1 MAFWSLMTQVVA
13 IRFTTSVLQ
22 MGFSYESNTGTDL
35 CQISVACPRRLA
47 ENRNKAS
54 YQSSIFF
61 SALVFDLV
69 HPKLLPSH
77 QYLVHL
83 KLLLSHQ
90 YQVPVSGTSAAP
102 ASLLC
107 DAYLQFVRTHFL
119 AKCCRT
125 AAQRERQQQPHVL
138 DHR

>member
-1 MAFWSLMTQVVA
+1 
-13 IRFTTSVLQ
+13 
-22 MGFSYESNTGTDL
+22 MGFSYESTTGTDL
-35 CQISVACPRRLA
+35 CQISFACPRRLA

-61 SALVFDLV
+61 SELVFDLV
-69 HPKLLPSH
+69 HLKLLLSHQYLVHLKLLLSHQYLVHLKLLLSH

-90 YQVPVSGTSAAP
+90 YQVSGTGAAP

-107 DAYLQFVRTHFL
+107 NAYLQFVRTYFL
-119 AKCCRT
+119 AKCCRI
-125 AAQRERQQQPHVL
+125 A
-138 DHR
+138 